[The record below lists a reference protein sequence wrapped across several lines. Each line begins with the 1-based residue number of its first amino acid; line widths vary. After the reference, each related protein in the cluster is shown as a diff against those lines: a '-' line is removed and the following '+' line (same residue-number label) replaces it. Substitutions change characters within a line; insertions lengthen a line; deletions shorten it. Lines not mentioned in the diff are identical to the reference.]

1 MKHFAFIGPVLALLL
16 NACSAQAT
24 PTIDPAQV
32 QASAIAA
39 ASTMMAQTQAAIPPT
54 PTFTD
59 TPEPSP
65 TPQPSPTPLPTTD
78 TSMTPTLALV
88 PTQGSSNTGSDPCSG
103 PLDAKSAGV
112 GKLVGGTTGN
122 VLLVNGTKA
131 SVTISLYLSK
141 NKFGQCGYLS
151 YVLAPSSST
160 FLANVLP
167 YGCYYASAYVNDP
180 KKPSNPS
187 GGPACITGPDKT
199 TFTVTADA
207 IKIIGP

>member
-1 MKHFAFIGPVLALLL
+1 MKRSALIAAILALLL
-16 NACSAQAT
+16 TACGAKAA

-32 QASAIAA
+32 QASAVAA
-39 ASTMMAQTQAAIPPT
+39 ANTMMAQTQEAM

-65 TPQPSPTPLPTTD
+65 TPQPSPTPMPLPTLD
-78 TSMTPTLALV
+78 TTATATSALQ
-88 PTQGSSNTGSDPCSG
+88 PTQAAGNASGDPCSG
-103 PLDAKSAGV
+103 PLDTKSAGS
-112 GKLVGGTTGN
+112 GKLANGSTGN
-122 VLLVNGTKA
+122 VLIVNGTKA
-131 SVTISLYLSK
+131 SVTISLYLAK

-151 YVLAPSSST
+151 YVLAPSQST

-167 YGCYYASAYVNDP
+167 YGCYYASAFVNDP

-199 TFTVTADA
+199 TFTVTADT
-207 IKIIGP
+207 IKITGP